1 MPRGSSIPHPF
12 DPPPSMTSLRVYS
25 LFTFRHSLQSWRQS
39 LLTILGLALGV
50 SVFVSIHLTVGAS
63 LASFK
68 NTVQA
73 FSGKAKWHLVQN
85 GREIN
90 ETLFPLI
97 KTHPVVRAAAPVVE
111 FQAPLVRWPDQMI
124 WIMGIDFFAE
134 AGIRRHSD
142 SLSSL
147 KSEELLSLLVTP
159 RSVGLTRGFAGR
171 YGIKKGDV
179 LTILVNGR
187 PKKLTVAVLLESEG
201 PAQALEGH
209 FGLMDIAQAQE
220 VFGKVGVL
228 DRIDLLLREE
238 GVEKDQL
245 RDLKK
250 IIPPGVRLIQSADR
264 EKGTERMIRSYQL
277 NLTALSFIA
286 VLVSMYL
293 IYNTASLSVVRRRKE
308 LGILRSLGMLPRQ
321 VLLLVLFEAAGYGLI
336 GGLLGLS
343 GGALLAGFLLD
354 SVSRTITN
362 LYVLVGVKEIH
373 FSIFEV
379 GIVILLSVAI
389 SMASAYIPAR
399 QAAKLEPREVIYQRP
414 GLVGLVGTLNRKNLY
429 WGSGLLGLAGLLVA
443 LPAWNNWPVG
453 GFSATLALTLGFS
466 FLLPDFV
473 RGTLQRILACDFRG
487 KRSFLSTWLGLNYVK
502 RYLSR
507 MSVAMAALMIA
518 IAMLISVSLMIRSFR
533 QAVDTW
539 ISQSVSGDLFVG
551 PLFPSNLAFSQFM
564 DPLVIGEIEMI
575 KELSDIYYY
584 RGVITEVQG
593 FPVRIWSGDL
603 AVIQRHG
610 GLAFTGGKGE
620 DIFQKT
626 LTREEILVSEV
637 LANQLNL
644 KPGAKLSLMTA
655 QGAHDFLIAGVFY
668 DYRTEGGAVWMDRPL
683 FLKYWKD
690 PRINGMRLYLKDP
703 ARSVQVREAIFK
715 KFSGRV
721 SLVIISN
728 KELRDRILS
737 IFDQTFQITYI
748 LEAIAILVAFLGI
761 IHTSFISVLFREKEL
776 GILKALGALPGQI
789 RRMILTELVL
799 MGLFSFIWG
808 GIAGTLLSLI
818 LIFVINKQSFG
829 WTIPFYWSWIIYLQ
843 TLGIIVLGSVLS
855 CWIPAAMAVR
865 KSTQEMI
872 REE

>member
-1 MPRGSSIPHPF
+1 MI
-12 DPPPSMTSLRVYS
+12 TKVYS
-25 LFTFRHSLQSWRQS
+25 LFISRHYLQSWRQS

-63 LASFK
+63 IKSFK

-73 FSGKAKWHLVQN
+73 LSGKAGWQLVQD
-85 GREIN
+85 GREID
-90 ETLFPLI
+90 ERLFPVI
-97 KTHPVVRAAAPVVE
+97 KTHPVIQAAAPVVE
-111 FQAPLVRWPDQMI
+111 FKAPLYRWPDQMI
-124 WIMGIDFFAE
+124 LIMGVDFFSE
-134 AGIRRHSD
+134 AGIRRYSD

-147 KSEELLSLLVTP
+147 KGEEFLSLLTIP
-159 RSVGLTRGFAGR
+159 RSIGLTRIFAAR

-179 LTILVNGR
+179 LTVLVNGL
-187 PKKLTVAVLLESEG
+187 PTKLTVAVLMEAEG

-220 VFGKVGVL
+220 VFGKIGVL
-228 DRIDLLLREE
+228 DRIDLLLREGGIE
-238 GVEKDQL
+238 SNQIREL
-245 RDLKK
+245 EK
-250 IIPPGVRLIQSADR
+250 IIPQGVRLIQPADR

-308 LGILRSLGMLPRQ
+308 LGILRSLGMLPGQ

-336 GGLLGLS
+336 GGLIGIS
-343 GGALLAGFLLD
+343 GGTLLAGLLLET
-354 SVSRTITN
+354 VSRTITN
-362 LYVLVGVKEIH
+362 LYVLVGVRAIH
-373 FSIFEV
+373 LSFAEAGLMIFLSMLFSV
-379 GIVILLSVAI
+379 
-389 SMASAYIPAR
+389 ASAYIPAR

-414 GLVGLVGTLNRKNLY
+414 GLINPGRKPNRKILY
-429 WGSGLLGLAGLLVA
+429 WGWGLLGLALLFTG
-443 LPAWNNWPVG
+443 LPAWNTWPIG

-473 RGTLQRILACDFRG
+473 RRGINRILSLGFQG
-487 KRSFLSTWLGLNYVK
+487 KKDLLSAWLGVNYVN

-507 MSVAMAALMIA
+507 MAVAMAALMIA

-551 PLFPSNLAFSQFM
+551 PVSLSNQAFSQFLQ
-564 DPLVIGEIEMI
+564 PEALREIETI
-575 KELSDIYYY
+575 KEIDEIYKY
-584 RGVITEVQG
+584 RGMISEVKG
-593 FPVRIWSGDL
+593 FPLRLWSGDL

-610 GLAFTGGKGE
+610 GLAFTGGKSW

-626 LTREEILVSEV
+626 LTGEEILVSEV
-637 LANQLNL
+637 LANQLGL
-644 KPGAKLSLMTA
+644 KQGAKLNLMTA
-655 QGAHDFLIAGVFY
+655 EGAHPFVVAGIFY
-668 DYRTEGGAVWMDRPL
+668 DYRTEGGAVWMDRHL

-690 PRINGMRLYLKDP
+690 PRINGVRVYLKDP
-703 ARSVQVREAIFK
+703 ARVHQVREGIYK
-715 KFSGRV
+715 KFAGRV

-728 KELRDRILS
+728 KELRDQILN

-761 IHTSFISVLFREKEL
+761 LHSSSISILFREKEL
-776 GILKALGALPGQI
+776 GILKAVGALPGQI
-789 RRMILTELVL
+789 RRMILTETAL

-808 GIAGTLLSLI
+808 GIAGTFLSLI

-829 WTIPFYWSWIIYLQ
+829 WTIPFHWSWLIYIQ
-843 TLGIIVLGSVLS
+843 TLGVIILGSLLS
-855 CWIPAAMAVR
+855 GWIPSGLAVR
-865 KSTQEMI
+865 KSTQEML

>member
-1 MPRGSSIPHPF
+1 MALLH
-12 DPPPSMTSLRVYS
+12 VYS
-25 LFTFRHSLQSWRQS
+25 LFILRHYRQSWRQS

-63 LASFK
+63 LKSFK

-73 FSGKAKWHLVQN
+73 VSGKAEWQLVQN
-85 GREIN
+85 GREID
-90 ETLFPLI
+90 ETLFPI
-97 KTHPVVRAAAPVVE
+97 VKTHPVIQAAAPVVE
-111 FQAPLVRWPDQMI
+111 FQASLYRWPGQMI
-124 WIMGIDFFAE
+124 WIMGVDFFSE
-134 AGIRRHSD
+134 TGIRRYSD

-147 KSEELLSLLVTP
+147 KGEELLSLLINP
-159 RSVGLTRGFAGR
+159 RSIGLTRVFAAR
-171 YGIKKGDV
+171 YGIKKGEV

-187 PKKLTVAVLLESEG
+187 PKKLTVAALLESEG
-201 PAQALEGH
+201 PAQALDGH

-228 DRIDLLLREE
+228 DRIDLLLKEE
-238 GVEKDQL
+238 GVEKNQIQE
-245 RDLKK
+245 LKK
-250 IIPPGVRLIQSADR
+250 IIPPGVRLVRSVDR
-264 EKGTERMIRSYQL
+264 EKGMERMIRSYQL

-321 VLLLVLFEAAGYGLI
+321 IQVLVLSEAAGYGLI
-336 GGLLGLS
+336 GGLIGIS

-354 SVSRTITN
+354 TVSRTITS
-362 LYVLVGVKEIH
+362 LYVLVGVREIP
-373 FSIFEV
+373 FSFFEAGV
-379 GIVILLSVAI
+379 IILLSVVI
-389 SMASAYIPAR
+389 SVASAFFPAR

-414 GLVGLVGTLNRKNLY
+414 GLIGLGRTQNRKNHYRGL
-429 WGSGLLGLAGLLVA
+429 GLLGLAALLTG

-473 RGTLQRILACDFRG
+473 RGGLSRVLSFSFWRKKDF
-487 KRSFLSTWLGLNYVK
+487 FSTWLGANYVN

-533 QAVDTW
+533 QAVETW
-539 ISQSVSGDLFVG
+539 INQSVSGDLFIG
-551 PLFPSNLAFSQFM
+551 PVFPSNQAFSHFL
-564 DPLVIGEIEMI
+564 DPQVTEEIE
-575 KELSDIYYY
+575 KVKGLSDIYYY
-584 RGVITEVQG
+584 RGVITELKG
-593 FPVRIWSGDL
+593 FPVRLWSGDL

-610 GLAFTGGKGE
+610 GLAFTSGKNE
-620 DIFQKT
+620 AIFQKT
-626 LTREEILVSEV
+626 LAGEGILVSEV
-637 LANQLNL
+637 LANQLRL
-644 KPGAKLSLMTA
+644 KPGTKLRLMTA
-655 QGAHDFLIAGVFY
+655 IGAHDFPIAGVFY
-668 DYRTEGGAVWMDRPL
+668 DYRTEGGAVWMDRHL
-683 FLKYWKD
+683 FLRYWKD
-690 PRINGMRLYLKDP
+690 SRINGVRVYLQDP
-703 ARSVQVREAIFK
+703 TRIHQVREAIYK
-715 KFSGRV
+715 QFSGRV

-728 KELRDRILS
+728 KELRDQILN

-761 IHTSFISVLFREKEL
+761 LHSSSISILFREKEL

-789 RRMILTELVL
+789 RRMILAETVL
-799 MGLFSFIWG
+799 MGLFSFLWG

-829 WTIPFYWSWIIYLQ
+829 WTIPFHWSWLIYIQ
-843 TLGIIVLGSVLS
+843 TLGIIILGSILS
-855 CWIPAAMAVR
+855 GWIPAGMAVR

>member
-1 MPRGSSIPHPF
+1 MI
-12 DPPPSMTSLRVYS
+12 TKVYS
-25 LFTFRHSLQSWRQS
+25 LFILRHYLQSWRQS
-39 LLTILGLALGV
+39 LLTVLGLALGI

-63 LASFK
+63 LRSFK

-73 FSGKAKWHLVQN
+73 VSGKAEWQLVQN
-85 GREIN
+85 GREID
-90 ETLFPLI
+90 EKLFPVI
-97 KTHPVVRAAAPVVE
+97 KTHPVVQAAAPVVE
-111 FQAPLVRWPDQMI
+111 FQASLYRWPGQMI
-124 WIMGIDFFAE
+124 WIMGVDFFSE
-134 AGIRRHSD
+134 AGIRRYSD

-147 KSEELLSLLVTP
+147 KGEEFLPLLTTP
-159 RSVGLTRGFAGR
+159 RSIALTRIFAAR
-171 YGIKKGDV
+171 YGIKEGDV

-187 PKKLTVAVLLESEG
+187 PKKLTVVSLMEAEG

-209 FGLMDIAQAQE
+209 FGLMDIAQAQD

-238 GVEKDQL
+238 GVEKNQIQE
-245 RDLKK
+245 LKK
-250 IIPPGVRLIQSADR
+250 IIPQGVRLLQPADR

-308 LGILRSLGMLPRQ
+308 LGILRSLGMLPWQ

-336 GGLLGLS
+336 GGLIGIS
-343 GGALLAGFLLD
+343 GGTLLAGFLLD
-354 SVSRTITN
+354 TVSRTITN
-362 LYVLVGVKEIH
+362 LYVLVGVRELP
-373 FSIFEV
+373 FSFFEAGVMIF
-379 GIVILLSVAI
+379 LSIII
-389 SMASAYIPAR
+389 SMVSAYFPAR
-399 QAAKLEPREVIYQRP
+399 QAARLEPREVIYQRP
-414 GLVGLVGTLNRKNLY
+414 GWIGPGRIKNRKNLY
-429 WGSGLLGLAGLLVA
+429 RGLGLLGLAGLLTG

-473 RGTLQRILACDFRG
+473 RGGINRILSLGFQG
-487 KRSFLSTWLGLNYVK
+487 KKDLLSAWLGVNYVN

-507 MSVAMAALMIA
+507 MAVAMAALMIA

-551 PLFPSNLAFSQFM
+551 PVFPSNQVFSQFL
-564 DPLVIGEIEMI
+564 DPQVIGEIEKVKGI
-575 KELSDIYYY
+575 SDIYYY
-584 RGVITEVQG
+584 RGVITELKG
-593 FPVRIWSGDL
+593 FPVRLWSGDL

-610 GLAFTGGKGE
+610 GLAFTRGKSE
-620 DIFQKT
+620 EIFQKT
-626 LTREEILVSEV
+626 LTGEEILVSEV
-637 LANQLNL
+637 LANQLGL
-644 KPGAKLSLMTA
+644 KPGARLSLMTA
-655 QGAHDFLIAGVFY
+655 QGSHSFSVAGVFY
-668 DYRTEGGAVWMDRPL
+668 DYRTEGGAVWMDRHL

-690 PRINGMRLYLKDP
+690 PRINGVRVYLKDP
-703 ARSVQVREAIFK
+703 ARIHQVREAIYK
-715 KFSGRV
+715 KMAGRV

-728 KELRDRILS
+728 KELRDQILN
-737 IFDQTFQITYI
+737 IFDQTFQITYV

-761 IHTSFISVLFREKEL
+761 LHSSSISVLFREKEL

-789 RRMILTELVL
+789 RRMILMETAL
-799 MGLFSFIWG
+799 MGLFSFLWG

-829 WTIPFYWSWIIYLQ
+829 WTIPFHWSWLIYLQ
-843 TLGIIVLGSVLS
+843 TLGIIVLGSILS
-855 CWIPAAMAVR
+855 GWIPAGMAVR